1 MGKTNKFGG
10 RNHKKMASKYAKQNP
25 KEALR
30 LSKCDQEMYGRIIKM
45 NGDNADV
52 MCSDKVTRLLQIRKK
67 FKGRNKRDN
76 IIATDALVLVG
87 MRDWEVRSE
96 KKKPV
101 VDLLYVYSPNQY
113 ENLKNIPEIY
123 EILPNTDS
131 YKDESCGF
139 VFSTKPTWLV
149 KKEEEEQ
156 AKLIEDEKEKL
167 EKKKLEEELLKMP
180 PEINPHLNK
189 ETFAWDLDED
199 GEDGHVAYLDEFNND
214 EFNIDD
220 I

>member
-1 MGKTNKFGG
+1 MGKSNKFGG
-10 RNHKKMASKYAKQNP
+10 RNHKKMASKYAKQNQ

-30 LSKCDQEMYGRIIKM
+30 LSKCDEEMYGRIIKM

-52 MCSDKVTRLLQIRKK
+52 MCADKVTRLLQIRKK

-87 MRDWEVRSE
+87 IRSWEVRSE

-113 ENLKNIPEIY
+113 ESLKDIPAIY

-131 YKDESCGF
+131 YKDDSCGF
-139 VFSTKPTWLV
+139 IFSTKPTWMI
-149 KKEEEEQ
+149 KKEEEE
-156 AKLIEDEKEKL
+156 ANLLKEENEKL
-167 EKKKLEEELLKMP
+167 EKKKLEEEEFAKMK

-189 ETFAWDLDED
+189 DTFAWDLDED
-199 GEDGHVAYLDEFNND
+199 GEDGHVPYLDELD
-214 EFNIDD
+214 IDD